1 MSQISLRERTV
12 DRLTQL
18 QSDLRSLN
26 SNRVGADSVLFL

>member
-26 SNRVGADSVLFL
+26 SNRVGTDSVLFL